1 MNTVNAGNLS
11 KGMYIIFKGAPHAV
25 IRTEYMSPGKG
36 SPVMRVR
43 VRNAQTGVIQEY
55 TYKAAESVE
64 LVEVVKKELQFL
76 YRDGDEVIFMN
87 PKTYDQETLPISLL
101 EDKLGFLVQ
110 DLKCYVLF
118 YQEKAIGIDLPPNIV
133 LKVIEAEDSVA
144 GNRVNAPKKPVKL
157 ETGITIDAP
166 IFIKVGDKI
175 SVDTSS
181 GSYVSRVK

>member
-1 MNTVNAGNLS
+1 MNTINAGNLS

-25 IRTEYMSPGKG
+25 IKTEYMSPGKG

-43 VRNAQTGVIQEY
+43 VKNAQTGVIQEY
-55 TYKAAESVE
+55 TYKASESVE

-76 YRDGDEVIFMN
+76 YRDGDDVIFMN

-110 DLKCYVLF
+110 DLKCYILF
-118 YQEKAIGIDLPPNIV
+118 YQDKPIGIDLPPNIV

-144 GNRVNAPKKPVKL
+144 GNRVNAPKKPIKL

-181 GSYVSRVK
+181 RSYISRIK

>member
-11 KGMYIIFKGAPHAV
+11 KGMYIMFKMAPHAV
-25 IRTEYMSPGKG
+25 TKTEYMSPGKG
-36 SPVMRVR
+36 TPVMRVR
-43 VRNAQTGVIQEY
+43 LKNAQTGIVQEF
-55 TYKAAESVE
+55 TYKSMESIE

-76 YRDGDEVIFMN
+76 YRDSNDIVFIN
-87 PKTYDQETLPISLL
+87 PKTYEQEGLPMSLL
-101 EDKLGFLVQ
+101 EGKIKFLVQ

-118 YQEKAIGIDLPPNIV
+118 YKDKPIGIDLPPNVV

-157 ETGITIDAP
+157 ETGVTIDAP

-181 GSYVSRVK
+181 GTYISRIR